1 MGTEKINVGI
11 LGATG
16 MVGQRLVQLLADH
29 PWFRL
34 TMLAAS
40 ERSVGKTYGD
50 ACHWRLDRNMPEH
63 VREIPVVEA
72 KSGTDCRI
80 VFSGLSS
87 KIALE
92 IENEFADNGYAVV
105 SNARNH
111 RMESDVPLL
120 IPEVNPEH
128 LQVIEKQKARRG
140 NHGGFI
146 ITNPN
151 CVAVPLSMA
160 LAPIHRKWGV
170 ESVFVTTLQAIS
182 GAGFP
187 GHAALDIFENV
198 IPFIPGEEEK
208 IESETRKILGNSNE
222 SAIASAEIAIS
233 AQVNRVGV
241 IDGHMMTVAVKL
253 KQKAEIEEIKAEL
266 ERFTSLPQQLK
277 LPTAPVK
284 PIIVKSEANR
294 PQPRLDRNLENG
306 MAVVVG
312 RIRPCSIFDVKFSV
326 LGHNTIRGAAGAAVL
341 NAELLVA
348 KGFLEQ

>member
-1 MGTEKINVGI
+1 MVTEKINVGI

-16 MVGQRLVQLLADH
+16 MVGQRLVQLLANH

-40 ERSVGKTYGD
+40 ERSAGKTYGE
-50 ACHWRLDRNMPEH
+50 ACHWRLDRDMPEH
-63 VREIPVVEA
+63 VRNIPVVEA
-72 KSGTDCRI
+72 KPGPECRI

-87 KIALE
+87 KVAFE
-92 IENEFADNGYAVV
+92 IENEFADSGYAVV

-111 RMESDVPLL
+111 RMETDVPLL
-120 IPEVNPEH
+120 IPEVNPDH
-128 LQVIEKQKARRG
+128 LKVIEKQKARRG
-140 NHGGFI
+140 NRGGFI
-146 ITNPN
+146 VTNPN
-151 CVAVPLSMA
+151 CVVIPLSMA

-187 GHAALDIFENV
+187 GQAALDIFENV

-208 IESETRKILGNSNE
+208 IESETRKILGNSNPNE
-222 SAIASAEIAIS
+222 IASAKIAIS

-253 KQKAEIEEIKAEL
+253 KQKAEIDEIKSEL
-266 ERFTSLPQQLK
+266 EQFTSLPQQLK

-284 PIIVKSEANR
+284 PIILKSEDNR

-348 KGFLEQ
+348 KGFLKQ